1 MRFLFFGA
9 GAIGSYIGGSLS
21 LQGHSVTF
29 LERPEA
35 VAKLRARGLSLDL
48 SLAGYGVRQVAPSA
62 FQAESDLEQALAHG
76 PFDLAIFALK
86 SFDTPA
92 AAEAM
97 RPWAEQFPPLLCLS
111 NGVENETILRQ
122 ALGEAKVIEGTVTSA
137 VSRTEAGIVRLEKW
151 RGMGWAASH
160 PEAVRWQQVFAQAGL
175 RPRLYADG
183 KAMKWSKLLTN
194 LLANASSA
202 ILDMTPG
209 AIFAHPGL
217 YALEMEQLREAL
229 AVLRAQHLQ
238 VVDLPGT
245 PVRLLAFLAQAPSWL
260 RPLARPLLAKG
271 RGQKMPS
278 LHIDLYAGRRQSEV
292 HFLNGAVVRFG
303 EQYHVPV
310 PTNRLL
316 NDLLSRMVQ
325 GELPREAF
333 AHQPQKL
340 LEAWARQRQSD

>member
-1 MRFLFFGA
+1 MKFLFFGA
-9 GAIGSYIGGSLS
+9 GAIGSYIGGSLL

-35 VAKLRARGLSLDL
+35 VAKLRERGLQLDL
-48 SLAGYGVRQVAPSA
+48 RRAGYGVRQVAPSA
-62 FQAESDLEQALAHG
+62 FKAESELEQALAHG

-86 SFDTPA
+86 SFDTQA

-97 RPWAEQFPPLLCLS
+97 RPWAEKLPPLLCLS
-111 NGVENETILRQ
+111 NGVENEAILRQ
-122 ALGEAKVIEGTVTSA
+122 VLGEDKVIEGTVTSA
-137 VSRTEAGIVRLEKW
+137 VSRTEAGVIRLEKW

-160 PEAVRWQQVFAQAGL
+160 PEATRWQQAFAQAGL
-175 RPRLYADG
+175 RPRLYTDG
-183 KAMKWSKLLTN
+183 KSMKWSKLLTN

-229 AVLRAQHLQ
+229 AVMRAQTLQ
-238 VVDLPGT
+238 VVDLPET
-245 PVRLLAFLAQAPSWL
+245 PVRLLAFLAQAPAFL
-260 RPLARPLLAKG
+260 RPLARPILAKG
-271 RGQKMPS
+271 RGEKMPS

-292 HFLNGAVVRFG
+292 SFLNGAVVRFG
-303 EQYHVPV
+303 AQYNIPT
-310 PTNRLL
+310 PTNCLL
-316 NDLLSRMVQ
+316 HDLLLRIVR

-333 AHQPQKL
+333 AHRPERL
-340 LEAWARQRQSD
+340 LGGRLVA